1 MSIETIEAETESLE
15 THVQLC
21 SQRYEQLEA
30 RLTSVE
36 MALES
41 LQNTVKEYV
50 KQSRMSLIQ
59 AVSAIIVSL
68 VGATATIVAVII
80 NHAK

>member
-1 MSIETIEAETESLE
+1 MSIETIKAETESLE

-21 SQRYEQLEA
+21 TQRYEQLES
-30 RLTSVE
+30 RLTRVE
-36 MALES
+36 TALET
-41 LQNTVKEYV
+41 LQNTVKDYV
-50 KQSRMSLIQ
+50 KQTKISLIQ

>member
-1 MSIETIEAETESLE
+1 MSIETIKAESESLE

-21 SQRYEQLEA
+21 TQRYEQLES
-30 RLTSVE
+30 RLTRVE
-36 MALES
+36 TALET
-41 LQNTVKEYV
+41 LQNTVKDYV
-50 KQSRMSLIQ
+50 KQTKISLIQ
-59 AVSAIIVSL
+59 AVSAIIVSV

>member
-1 MSIETIEAETESLE
+1 MSIETIKAETESLE

-21 SQRYEQLEA
+21 TQRYEQLES
-30 RLTSVE
+30 RLTRVE
-36 MALES
+36 TALET
-41 LQNTVKEYV
+41 LQNTVKDYV
-50 KQSRMSLIQ
+50 KQTKISLIQ
-59 AVSAIIVSL
+59 AVSAIIVAL